1 MDVKYNYRGISMNS
15 HLFITKSCREIE
27 AVVKKKANPKD
38 IWRKGDRA
46 EQKISHELCNC
57 FCTLQIDPRLFQTTE
72 ITQLGA

>member
-1 MDVKYNYRGISMNS
+1 MNS

-57 FCTLQIDPRLFQTTE
+57 FCTLQIVRS
-72 ITQLGA
+72 